1 MPKLRFCGPK
11 SEVSSDL
18 AIVFFVAAG
27 IAAVRFDLPDFG
39 IVLPRGLATPPTLL
53 RRRWIE
59 FSFSSTQPSQE
70 IDQLHS
76 CSCRP
81 VDTETITSRVGRL
94 HRHWPRLR
102 LRRHRWRRRRH
113 LIAAPTSRSA
123 RGAELPRRCAQAQA
137 QESIRLCPLSL

>member
-53 RRRWIE
+53 RRERVHAK
-59 FSFSSTQPSQE
+59 FSMRHATQ
-70 IDQLHS
+70 
-76 CSCRP
+76 
-81 VDTETITSRVGRL
+81 
-94 HRHWPRLR
+94 
-102 LRRHRWRRRRH
+102 
-113 LIAAPTSRSA
+113 
-123 RGAELPRRCAQAQA
+123 QAVPEGQ
-137 QESIRLCPLSL
+137 

>member
-53 RRRWIE
+53 RRRSE
-59 FSFSSTQPSQE
+59 CMQNSPLRHATQ
-70 IDQLHS
+70 
-76 CSCRP
+76 
-81 VDTETITSRVGRL
+81 
-94 HRHWPRLR
+94 
-102 LRRHRWRRRRH
+102 
-113 LIAAPTSRSA
+113 
-123 RGAELPRRCAQAQA
+123 QAVPEGQ
-137 QESIRLCPLSL
+137 

>member
-53 RRRWIE
+53 RRRSIE
-59 FSFSSTQPSQE
+59 FSFVTQPRLCLKASERWMLGYQARGHTRHLW
-70 IDQLHS
+70 QLAAP
-76 CSCRP
+76 RALR
-81 VDTETITSRVGRL
+81 DVGAAMRC
-94 HRHWPRLR
+94 
-102 LRRHRWRRRRH
+102 RRRRQRRRRSRRGQWRCN
-113 LIAAPTSRSA
+113 LPT
-123 RGAELPRRCAQAQA
+123 
-137 QESIRLCPLSL
+137 LCS